1 MLPNGDIPSGI
12 LWFMEN
18 KMKKILLLLANG
30 FEIYE
35 ASAFIDIIGWN
46 SVYGDKSIELVKC
59 GLNKEL
65 KSSFNL
71 SVKTDILI
79 NEVNVD
85 DYDALAIPGG
95 FEIYGFYDDAYNEKI
110 LKLIKKF
117 HDKNKIIASIC
128 VGALPLAKS
137 GILKG
142 KKGTTYN
149 LNNKIR
155 QNQLKEYAVDV
166 LNKPIVMDDNII
178 TSWNPSTAIDVSLKL
193 LELLTTKK
201 NAKHIKKMM
210 GFIK

>member
-1 MLPNGDIPSGI
+1 
-12 LWFMEN
+12 
-18 KMKKILLLLANG
+18 MKKILLLLANG
-30 FEIYE
+30 FELYE
-35 ASAFIDIIGWN
+35 AGTFIDIIGWN

-59 GLNKEL
+59 GLKKEL
-65 KSSFNL
+65 KSSFNF

-79 NEVNVD
+79 DEVKVD

-95 FEIYGFYDDAYNEKI
+95 FEIYGFYNDAYNEKF
-110 LKLIKKF
+110 LNLIKEF
-117 HDKNKIIASIC
+117 NHKNKIIASIC
-128 VGALPLAKS
+128 VGALPLGKS

-155 QNQLKEYAVDV
+155 QNQLKEFDVNV
-166 LNKPIVMDDNII
+166 LNKPIVIDDNII

-193 LELLTTKK
+193 LELLTSKE